1 MTRRLA
7 AAAAVAA
14 TFVTLLASV
23 VLGHAALQASDPA
36 SGATIKTPY
45 TLTATYDDDLTPN
58 GSAIVVQS
66 AGGTQ
71 VANGTVST
79 TDDKT
84 MTVNL
89 PVLPDG
95 QYTALWTA
103 VTADDNGLTRGTFT
117 FNVSATA
124 SGSASPVATP
134 APSAANGGAGDSGTD
149 LLIPI
154 VVVVVLVAGIA
165 AYFVYRNRR

>member
-1 MTRRLA
+1 MTKSFGLA
-7 AAAAVAA
+7 AALAAA
-14 TFVTLLASV
+14 FVMVVASV
-23 VLGHAALQASDPA
+23 VLGHAALQTSDPA
-36 SGATIKTPY
+36 NGSTIKTPY
-45 TLTATYDDDLTPN
+45 TLIATYDDELTPN
-58 GSAIVVQS
+58 GSSIVVQS

-79 TDDKT
+79 TDDKQ
-84 MTVNL
+84 MTVDL

-117 FNVSATA
+117 FNVSSNATA
-124 SGSASPVATP
+124 SVAPATP
-134 APSAANGGAGDSGTD
+134 APSAAAGDSTGSGSD

-165 AYFVYRNRR
+165 AYFIYRNRR